1 MEAVVEKKKRGR
13 KSKLELENIYKKS
26 LENVVPENLIIEA
39 KIPKKRGR
47 KPKGGKIID
56 IIPKK
61 DYNPHFEQNV
71 ILHLKCKLEDIDK
84 METETIENYKF
95 NDNKLD
101 LTYQFLSKS
110 QHNVNDDTNAFI
122 PSDKDNINENNTM
135 SNSNTMSNMN
145 KCQDCCNIINN
156 NSMNNNSMNNI
167 MNTNI
172 NTSNKN
178 ECLKNI
184 WKKVETLAINLH
196 NNNIPDK
203 KSACFWCTYT
213 FDNPPIFIPKY
224 EINNSYYVYGCFC
237 SLECACAH
245 LIAENIDNA
254 SKFERYYLLNF
265 IYGKIYNYERNI
277 EPAPNPF
284 YTLDKYYGNLSIQ
297 EYRKLF
303 KSERLLLVVDKP
315 LSRIL
320 PELHEDNNDCLLSN
334 NAIPTSNNFKIK
346 KNKSS
351 KKETIFTA

>member
-1 MEAVVEKKKRGR
+1 MESVVPKKKRGR
-13 KSKLELENIYKKS
+13 KSKLELENIYKQS
-26 LENVVPENLIIEA
+26 LENVVNENLIIEA
-39 KIPKKRGR
+39 IIPKKRGR

-61 DYNPHFEQNV
+61 DYNVNFQQNV

-84 METETIENYKF
+84 METETIENYQF
-95 NDNKLD
+95 NDNKLY

-110 QHNVNDDTNAFI
+110 KNNIEDDTNLFI
-122 PSDKDNINENNTM
+122 PSDNDNITDTNIDT
-135 SNSNTMSNMN
+135 N
-145 KCQDCCNIINN
+145 KCQSCCNSINN
-156 NSMNNNSMNNI
+156 ITNNNISNI
-167 MNTNI
+167 MN
-172 NTSNKN
+172 NKN

-184 WKKVETLAINLH
+184 WKKVETLSINLH
-196 NNNIPDK
+196 HNNIPDK
-203 KSACFWCTYT
+203 KSACFWCTYN

-245 LIAENIDNA
+245 LISENIDNA

-284 YTLDKYYGNLSIQ
+284 YTLDKYYGNLSLQ

-303 KSERLLLVVDKP
+303 KSERLLLIVDKP

-351 KKETIFTA
+351 KKDTIFAT